1 MTRLD
6 DVVCGLFRDSGIA
19 CYDVRSHQIQQ
30 VSLGYDSSSGEHLEF
45 DFLCKIGKVGLIIES
60 TSEKGEQRKEIAK
73 FGRHCS
79 TFINSK
85 VELDQR
91 LRLLGLQKATRE
103 EFGDVEKWKA
113 VYIGTSEKLI
123 GPQFSQPTTPGV
135 ECTVLNVEHLE
146 YLKYLVERIGKY
158 AKSELLNILE
168 ISPHDANEDMENIE
182 IEPIRILNRKISKG
196 MGSVDLYIF
205 TACVANLLKIS
216 RVARYGSPKERV
228 PELGTEAYQ
237 RLLSQDKLGKM
248 QAFINKEKEH
258 TAFPNAITIVL
269 SKLQYRSEQDNKWLI
284 PIEYGSVE
292 VIDGQHRLFAFAKS
306 KLTEDQLRAI
316 RLTVV
321 GIKFR
326 DETRRRQFAARAFVE
341 INREQTKVPTELV
354 TLIANKVMG
363 ETTAEAI
370 AARVLIDLNIGVGP
384 LANVFKTRPFLT
396 KNRVGLNPV
405 RMVTVTKELSR
416 LFDLQGIFS
425 VRAAQPLGKEKARKI
440 ISEGKCMVGRYFS
453 DVSTIFDK
461 DWKSSESLLLS
472 AKYLSAFCAL
482 LVDFKRKRRNDR
494 DIRNSLLHLRESI
507 LTHLKRSRTPQGPNG
522 ELLCKGNQALPDLRR
537 HLSEIKGFIEGHK
550 TGCKRS
556 FREPYA

>member
-6 DVVCGLFRDSGIA
+6 DVVYRLFKDSGIA

-30 VSLGYDSSSGEHLEF
+30 ARLGYDSSSGEHLEF

-60 TSEKGEQRKEIAK
+60 TSQKRKQRTEITK

-79 TFINSK
+79 AFINSK
-85 VELDQR
+85 VELDKR
-91 LRLLGLQKATRE
+91 LRLFGLQKAARE

-113 VYIGTSEKLI
+113 VYIGTSEELI
-123 GPQFSQPTTPGV
+123 GQRFSPPTTPGV
-135 ECTVLNVEHLE
+135 KCTVLNVEHLE
-146 YLKYLVERIGKY
+146 YLKFLVERIGNY

-168 ISPHDANEDMENIE
+168 ISPHDANEDIENIE

-205 TACVANLLKIS
+205 TACVANLLKIA
-216 RVARYGSPKERV
+216 RVVRYGSPKEPV

-237 RLLSQDKLGKM
+237 RLLSQDKLGKI
-248 QAFINKEKEH
+248 QAFINKEKKH

-269 SKLQYRSEQDNKWLI
+269 SKLQRHPEQDDKWLI

-292 VIDGQHRLFAFAKS
+292 VIDGQHRLFAFARS
-306 KLTEDQLRAI
+306 KLTENQLRAI

-354 TLIANKVMG
+354 TLIANRVMG
-363 ETTAEAI
+363 ETSPVAI
-370 AARVLIDLNIGVGP
+370 AGRVLIDLNIGVGP
-384 LANVFKTRPFLT
+384 LANVFKTRPFIT
-396 KNRVGLNPV
+396 KNRVGLRPV
-405 RMVTVTKELSR
+405 RMVTVTNELSH
-416 LFDLQGIFS
+416 LFGLQGVFS
-425 VRAAQPLGKEKARKI
+425 VSVVQPLGKEKARKI
-440 ISEGKCMVGRYFS
+440 ISEGRGIVNRYFS

-472 AKYLSAFCAL
+472 AKYLSAFCFL
-482 LVDFKRKRRNDR
+482 LVDFKRQRRGDES
-494 DIRNSLLHLRESI
+494 IRNSLTRLQKNISRHI
-507 LTHLKRSRTPQGPNG
+507 QRSRTPVGPNG
-522 ELLCKGNQALPDLRR
+522 ELLHNANQTLPDLRK
-537 HLSEIKGFIEGHK
+537 HLSDIKNFIEGHRV
-550 TGCKRS
+550 GCKWS
-556 FREPYA
+556 SAKPYA